1 MATSLL
7 ATGVPT
13 EEAYRLASVVQQRLL
28 MQGFRELDAEQLVQL
43 THDLLLTEAND
54 VGIADRW
61 TAWRRAKRSG
71 RPIAIVLGGAAG
83 TGKST
88 LATRLAVRLYIPRVV
103 TTDAILL
110 EIGNALSRIA
120 RNEASAII
128 RHFQTAPEVTLV
140 SLTPELMSAALSL
153 YEKHQ
158 DKTWGLVDCVSFVV
172 MQNRKITAALAFD
185 RHFIQAGFTLAQ

>member
-1 MATSLL
+1 MRTSTVKKMSNSLFMDTGYVIALINQTDQHHQQALQL
-7 ATGVPT
+7 ANHY
-13 EEAYRLASVVQQRLL
+13 E
-28 MQGFRELDAEQLVQL
+28 
-43 THDLLLTEAND
+43 
-54 VGIADRW
+54 
-61 TAWRRAKRSG
+61 G
-71 RPIAIVLGGAAG
+71 RPI
-83 TGKST
+83 
-88 LATRLAVRLYIPRVV
+88 V

-128 RHFQTAPEVTLV
+128 RYFQTAPEVTIV
-140 SLTPELMSAALSL
+140 SLTPELMSAALHL

-172 MQNRKITAALAFD
+172 MQNRKLAVALAFD